1 MDEKVK
7 QDISVEQIIEKI
19 KEEVKNKAPYLKEE
33 TNEQYE
39 FHEMP
44 IAQDM
49 QESAFYSFAK
59 KVGKYLQKK
68 GLHSLVRFVRR
79 NLNLQQYSTLYK
91 MEDFTKYH
99 DEAFIDNAYELILNR
114 PADPQGKTNYLRRL
128 RDGSVSKAQII
139 AFLHFSK
146 EGRFQNI
153 TIEGAK
159 GQYVL
164 SVLYKLPFISYIV
177 KSIVT
182 VLTLPKLL
190 QRINQHENYASS
202 EFLNIKNRHSQ
213 ITEELKTKVSIN
225 QQKILKEEQE
235 RLKEELKTKVSINE
249 QKILKQ
255 EQERLKEELKTKAEV
270 KELDIYLHSVN
281 YAKQHLLETQKN
293 IQTLVDE
300 AKKRL
305 PQDSFDKKEIL
316 SITKEESHNF
326 DSFYVSF
333 EDRFRGTKQEI
344 KDKLKVY
351 LPYINT
357 FLDTTTKKDIQI
369 LDVGCGRGEW
379 LELLADNGY
388 KSTKGIDLNR
398 VMVQISKESNQ
409 DVECVDVIEYLK
421 SLKDEALSVITGFH
435 IIEHLPFEVLMRLFE
450 ESLRVLKKGG
460 MIIYETPNPRNI
472 LVGSSD
478 FYLDPTH
485 ISPLH
490 PATLKFLVEHTGFSN
505 AKSLILEG
513 EILTDFDDIN
523 FDDINAYINIG
534 RDLVV
539 IGYKI

>member
-39 FHEMP
+39 FHDMP

-128 RDGSVSKAQII
+128 RDGSESKAQII

-146 EGRFQNI
+146 EGQFQNI

-225 QQKILKEEQE
+225 EQKILKEEH
-235 RLKEELKTKVSINE
+235 
-249 QKILKQ
+249 
-255 EQERLKEELKTKAEV
+255 KTKAEV

-305 PQDSFDKKEIL
+305 P
-316 SITKEESHNF
+316 
-326 DSFYVSF
+326 
-333 EDRFRGTKQEI
+333 
-344 KDKLKVY
+344 
-351 LPYINT
+351 
-357 FLDTTTKKDIQI
+357 
-369 LDVGCGRGEW
+369 
-379 LELLADNGY
+379 
-388 KSTKGIDLNR
+388 
-398 VMVQISKESNQ
+398 
-409 DVECVDVIEYLK
+409 
-421 SLKDEALSVITGFH
+421 
-435 IIEHLPFEVLMRLFE
+435 
-450 ESLRVLKKGG
+450 
-460 MIIYETPNPRNI
+460 
-472 LVGSSD
+472 
-478 FYLDPTH
+478 
-485 ISPLH
+485 
-490 PATLKFLVEHTGFSN
+490 
-505 AKSLILEG
+505 
-513 EILTDFDDIN
+513 
-523 FDDINAYINIG
+523 
-534 RDLVV
+534 
-539 IGYKI
+539 

>member
-1 MDEKVK
+1 M
-7 QDISVEQIIEKI
+7 
-19 KEEVKNKAPYLKEE
+19 
-33 TNEQYE
+33 
-39 FHEMP
+39 
-44 IAQDM
+44 
-49 QESAFYSFAK
+49 
-59 KVGKYLQKK
+59 
-68 GLHSLVRFVRR
+68 HSLVRFVRR

-91 MEDFTKYH
+91 MEDFTKYC
-99 DEAFIDNAYELILNR
+99 DEAFIDNAYQLILNR
-114 PADPQGKTNYLRRL
+114 SADPQGKMNYLRRL
-128 RDGSVSKAQII
+128 RDGSMSKIQII
-139 AFLHFSK
+139 TLLHFSK
-146 EGRFQNI
+146 EGQSQNI

-159 GQYVL
+159 VQYVL
-164 SVLYKLPFISYIV
+164 SVLYKLPLISYIA
-177 KSIVT
+177 KSTVT
-182 VLTLPKLL
+182 ILTLPKLL

-202 EFLNIKNRHSQ
+202 EFVNIKNRHSQ
-213 ITEELKTKVSIN
+213 VVEELKTKGTIS
-225 QQKILKEEQE
+225 EQE
-235 RLKEELKTKVSINE
+235 K
-249 QKILKQ
+249 LKQ
-255 EQERLKEELKTKAEV
+255 KLKTKAEV
-270 KELDIYLHSVN
+270 KDLETYLHSIN
-281 YAKQHLLETQKN
+281 YAKQNMLETQKN
-293 IQTLVDE
+293 IQVLVDE

-316 SITKEESHNF
+316 SIVEEAEHNF

-333 EDRFRGTKQEI
+333 EDCFRGTKQEI

-351 LPYINT
+351 LPYVNT

-398 VMVQISKESNQ
+398 VMVQISKEANQ
-409 DVECVDVIEYLK
+409 DVECVDVIAYLK
-421 SLKDEALSVITGFH
+421 SLKDETLSIITGFH

-490 PATLKFLVEHTGFSN
+490 PATLKFLVTHTGFTGV
-505 AKSLILEG
+505 KSLILEG

-523 FDDINAYINIG
+523 FNDINAYINIG

>member
-49 QESAFYSFAK
+49 QESTFYSFAK

-79 NLNLQQYSTLYK
+79 NLNLQQYTTHYK

-99 DEAFIDNAYELILNR
+99 DEAFIDNAYQLILNR

-128 RDGSVSKAQII
+128 RDGSVSKNQII
-139 AFLHFSK
+139 TLLHFSK
-146 EGRFQNI
+146 EGQFQNI

-164 SVLYKLPFISYIV
+164 SILYKLPFISYIV

-202 EFLNIKNRHSQ
+202 EFLNIKNRYSQ
-213 ITEELKTKVSIN
+213 IT
-225 QQKILKEEQE
+225 
-235 RLKEELKTKVSINE
+235 EELKTKVSINE

-281 YAKQHLLETQKN
+281 YVKQYMLETQKN

-409 DVECVDVIEYLK
+409 DAECVDVIEYLK
-421 SLKDEALSVITGFH
+421 SLKDETLSVITGFH

-513 EILTDFDDIN
+513 EVLTDFDDIN
-523 FDDINAYINIG
+523 FNDINAYINIG